1 MSLESV
7 IRKIEAQQ
15 KGKENT
21 AVFMV
26 GEQLKDIC
34 RESQAFADLV
44 DNDLDIPEMSIVHAE
59 KKINEYADNQLRSH
73 GNSVCVPPNVADGII
88 RKFYGI
94 SEKDKKQESN
104 APSIDIS
111 KSFSLLDLI

>member
-1 MSLESV
+1 MSIESV
-7 IRKIEAQQ
+7 IKKIEAQQ

-34 RESQAFADLV
+34 KESQAVAELV
-44 DNDLDIPEMSIVHAE
+44 NNDLDVPEMSIVHAE
-59 KKINEYADNQLRSH
+59 KKIKEYADKQSKS
-73 GNSVCVPPNVADGII
+73 GNCVCVAPNVADGII

-94 SEKDKKQESN
+94 SEKEKKQESN

>member
-1 MSLESV
+1 MSIESV
-7 IRKIEAQQ
+7 IKKIEAQQ

-34 RESQAFADLV
+34 RESQVVAELIN
-44 DNDLDIPEMSIVHAE
+44 NDLDVPEMSIVHAE
-59 KKINEYADNQLRSH
+59 KKINDYADKQNRS
-73 GNSVCVPPNVADGII
+73 GKCVCVSPNIAEGII

-94 SEKDKKQESN
+94 PDKDKKQDCK
-104 APSIDIS
+104 APPTVEP
-111 KSFSLLDLI
+111 KAFSLLDLI